1 MKAFRFLSK
10 STRYDQLEQAKDGDL
25 ESPVPSPQSIFSSP
39 FGLALHALLAVFWV
53 SASWY
58 LMYRDVCRSG
68 LHALEFGM
76 LQLFWILDAQT
87 DNPGP
92 VASSIEYQDIVF
104 KMSGMGTREHP
115 VTEYEGP
122 PTPENNV
129 KWFELLDAGIIA
141 LDDTMYQALGQ
152 KTEPASDTDSTPL
165 IQLEV
170 FHQLHC
176 LNSLRRL
183 IYNTSTFTKG
193 VNAEM
198 HMDHCI
204 DYLRQSIMCHSD
216 VTPLV
221 HIPRPG
227 GSRNNGTSWIPNF
240 AVKHT
245 CRDFWKIHEWAAQY
259 NTSGWTIE
267 GYPNQG
273 LALAE

>member
-1 MKAFRFLSK
+1 MKAFSFLSK
-10 STRYDQLEQAKDGDL
+10 GAWYDRLEQGNDSEL
-25 ESPVPSPQSIFSSP
+25 ESPAPPQQSVFLRPVGI
-39 FGLALHALLAVFWV
+39 AIHALLAVLWL

-58 LMYRDVCRSG
+58 IIYRDTCR
-68 LHALEFGM
+68 LRLQALEFGPT
-76 LQLFWILDAQT
+76 A
-87 DNPGP
+87 NS
-92 VASSIEYQDIVF
+92 VEYKDVVF
-104 KMSGMGTREHP
+104 EMSGMGTRAHP

-122 PTPENNV
+122 PTPANNV
-129 KWFELLDAGIIA
+129 KWYELLSAGIIA

-152 KTEPASDTDSTPL
+152 ETEPASDTDSTPL

-183 IYNTSTFTKG
+183 ICNNSTFTTG

-216 VTPLV
+216 LTPLV

-227 GSRNNGTSWIPNF
+227 GARDDGTAWIPNL

-273 LALAE
+273 VALAE